1 MMNAIVNEIKSSLK
15 LQPLTVNNWHLFEE
29 VMGEK
34 GGCGGCWCMYFRLFP
49 KEFSNDKYEG
59 HKGRMYDLV
68 KAAKPTGLIATYNK
82 EAVGW
87 IAFAP
92 REDYKRIENSRGF
105 KRIDDKPVWSV
116 TCFFIKK
123 EFRKMGLS
131 EQMIKGTVDYA
142 RKKKIKILEAYP
154 AIPYSDKVPP
164 PFLWVGILS
173 AFTKNGFEVVQQNG
187 KSRAMV
193 RLCVE

>member
-1 MMNAIVNEIKSSLK
+1 MNAVHVLKNNLK
-15 LQPLTVNNWHLFEE
+15 LQPLTADNWRLFGD

-34 GGCGGCWCMYFRLFP
+34 GGCGGCWCMYFRMSST
-49 KEFSNDKYEG
+49 EFRNDKYER
-59 HKGRMYDLV
+59 HKGRMHAIV
-68 KAAKPTGLIATYNK
+68 KAGQPTGLIATLNE

-92 REDYKRIENSRGF
+92 REDYKRIENSRAF
-105 KRIDDKPVWSV
+105 RRIDDKAVWSV

-123 EFRKMGLS
+123 EFRNKGLS
-131 EQMIKGTVDYA
+131 EQMIKGVIDYA
-142 RKKKIKILEAYP
+142 KKKKIKTLEAYP
-154 AIPYSDKVPP
+154 AIPYSYKVPA

-173 AFTKNGFEVVQQNG
+173 AFTKNGFEVVQQNR

-193 RLCVE
+193 RLTVE

>member
-1 MMNAIVNEIKSSLK
+1 MHATQDLKKNLK
-15 LQPLTVNNWHLFEE
+15 LQPLTVDNWHLFED

-34 GGCGGCWCMYFRLFP
+34 GGCGGCWCMYFRMSSTEFP
-49 KEFSNDKYEG
+49 NDKYEG

-68 KAAKPTGLIATYNK
+68 KAGNPTGLIATINK

-92 REDYKRIENSRGF
+92 REDHKRIENSRAF
-105 KRIDDKPVWSV
+105 KRIDDKPVWSI

-131 EQMIKGTVDYA
+131 EQMIKGVIDFA
-142 RKKKIKILEAYP
+142 KKKRIKTREAYP
-154 AIPYSDKVPP
+154 AIPYSDKVPA

-193 RLCVE
+193 RFEIY